1 MIQNFKNKKTLKD
14 MVFIRKHEGKLFSL
28 FYVICIVSILLISTG
43 CSQTNVR
50 SHIGTVAGGVSGF
63 TTCRALLDTN
73 VALTAACTLIGA
85 QLGADMMYKNDMNI
99 HNAVFI
105 DTLNTAP
112 GKRSHTNWGNSR
124 TGNWGTVVVNR
135 SYLVKGIKCTDY
147 ESVVSISQTWPLSG
161 IKRES
166 EFGTA
171 CKMPDGRW
179 QIQET
184 TQKGWW

>member
-14 MVFIRKHEGKLFSL
+14 MFFIRKHEGKLFSL

-85 QLGADMMYKNDMNI
+85 QLGANMMYKNDMNI

-124 TGNWGTVVVNR
+124 TGNWGSVTINR
-135 SYLVKGIKCTDY
+135 SYVSNNQKCTEY
-147 ESVVSISQTWPLSG
+147 TSVISIENSWPMNS

-166 EFGTA
+166 EWGVA
-171 CKMPDGRW
+171 CQHPDGRW
-179 QIQET
+179 EIVDT